1 MVLFFKFNKLN
12 NDSNRE
18 FTLFLSVFNSHKNFL
33 LKFIEKAVP
42 WKESVKTYSALKNKS
57 TNSSGPII
65 ALESL
70 VYIYLTLGF
79 RTIKLYPVS
88 VFKFLARLFNKLE
101 LLDDNILEEIE
112 SKKKLDWTKEFSEKV
127 YKNIENHDIYITN
140 LAKCTQID
148 ARPLKDDYYK
158 AYLKL
163 FMKEMSIV
171 KPKRIV
177 LFGNQVSSIVLG
189 EKIKVSEVRRKK
201 FECNGYEMYSVFYPV
216 GNGRFNM
223 DKSIEDISYIKGLE

>member
-1 MVLFFKFNKLN
+1 MMLEELYEKYDRLQKKYGDKSLHSIYFGGKKENPSICF
-12 NDSNRE
+12 
-18 FTLFLSVFNSHKNFL
+18 VFMNPTAGNIAAEKNWDGPRY
-33 LKFIEKAVP
+33 P
-42 WKESVKTYSALKNKS
+42 WLGTKNIWK
-57 TNSSGPII
+57 
-65 ALESL
+65 
-70 VYIYLTLGF
+70 
-79 RTIKLYPVS
+79 
-88 VFKFLARLFNKLE
+88 LFNKLE

-216 GNGRFNM
+216 GNGIFNM

>member
-1 MVLFFKFNKLN
+1 MMLEELYEKYDRLQKKYGDKSLHSIYFGGKKENPNICFVVMNPTAGNIAAEKDWDGPRYPWLG
-12 NDSNRE
+12 
-18 FTLFLSVFNSHKNFL
+18 TKN
-33 LKFIEKAVP
+33 I
-42 WKESVKTYSALKNKS
+42 WK
-57 TNSSGPII
+57 
-65 ALESL
+65 
-70 VYIYLTLGF
+70 
-79 RTIKLYPVS
+79 
-88 VFKFLARLFNKLE
+88 LFNKLE

>member
-1 MVLFFKFNKLN
+1 MMLEELYEKYDRLQKKYGDKSLHSIYFGGKKENPSICFVFMNPTAGNIAAEKDWDGPRYPWLGTKNIWKL
-12 NDSNRE
+12 
-18 FTLFLSVFNSHKNFL
+18 L
-33 LKFIEKAVP
+33 
-42 WKESVKTYSALKNKS
+42 
-57 TNSSGPII
+57 
-65 ALESL
+65 
-70 VYIYLTLGF
+70 
-79 RTIKLYPVS
+79 
-88 VFKFLARLFNKLE
+88 NKLE

>member
-1 MVLFFKFNKLN
+1 MMLEELYEKYDRLQKKYGDKSLHSIYFGGKKENPSICF
-12 NDSNRE
+12 
-18 FTLFLSVFNSHKNFL
+18 VFMNPTAGNIAAEKDWDGPRYPWLGTKN
-33 LKFIEKAVP
+33 I
-42 WKESVKTYSALKNKS
+42 WK
-57 TNSSGPII
+57 
-65 ALESL
+65 
-70 VYIYLTLGF
+70 
-79 RTIKLYPVS
+79 
-88 VFKFLARLFNKLE
+88 LFNKLE

-223 DKSIEDISYIKGLE
+223 DKSIEDILYIKGLE

>member
-1 MVLFFKFNKLN
+1 MMLEELYEKYDRLQKKYGDKSLHSIYFGGKKENPSICF
-12 NDSNRE
+12 
-18 FTLFLSVFNSHKNFL
+18 VFMNPTAGNIAAEKDWDGPRYPWLGTKN
-33 LKFIEKAVP
+33 I
-42 WKESVKTYSALKNKS
+42 WK
-57 TNSSGPII
+57 
-65 ALESL
+65 
-70 VYIYLTLGF
+70 
-79 RTIKLYPVS
+79 
-88 VFKFLARLFNKLE
+88 LFNKLE

-171 KPKRIV
+171 KPKRVV

>member
-1 MVLFFKFNKLN
+1 MMLEELYEKYDRLQKKYGDKSLHSIYFGGKKENPSICF
-12 NDSNRE
+12 
-18 FTLFLSVFNSHKNFL
+18 VFMNPTAGNIAAEKDWDGPRYPWLGTKN
-33 LKFIEKAVP
+33 I
-42 WKESVKTYSALKNKS
+42 WK
-57 TNSSGPII
+57 
-65 ALESL
+65 
-70 VYIYLTLGF
+70 
-79 RTIKLYPVS
+79 
-88 VFKFLARLFNKLE
+88 LFNKLE

-163 FMKEMSIV
+163 FMKEISIV

>member
-1 MVLFFKFNKLN
+1 MMLEELYEKYDRLQKKYGDKSLHSIYFGGKKENPSICF
-12 NDSNRE
+12 
-18 FTLFLSVFNSHKNFL
+18 VFMNPTAGNIAAEKDWDGPRYPWLGTKN
-33 LKFIEKAVP
+33 I
-42 WKESVKTYSALKNKS
+42 WK
-57 TNSSGPII
+57 
-65 ALESL
+65 
-70 VYIYLTLGF
+70 
-79 RTIKLYPVS
+79 
-88 VFKFLARLFNKLE
+88 LFNKLE

-201 FECNGYEMYSVFYPV
+201 FECNGYEMYSIFYPV

>member
-1 MVLFFKFNKLN
+1 MMLEELYEKYDRLQKKYGDKSLHSIYFGGKKENPNICFVFMNPTAGNIAAEKDWDGPRYPWLGTKNIWKLC
-12 NDSNRE
+12 
-18 FTLFLSVFNSHKNFL
+18 
-33 LKFIEKAVP
+33 
-42 WKESVKTYSALKNKS
+42 
-57 TNSSGPII
+57 
-65 ALESL
+65 
-70 VYIYLTLGF
+70 
-79 RTIKLYPVS
+79 
-88 VFKFLARLFNKLE
+88 NKLE

>member
-1 MVLFFKFNKLN
+1 MMLEELYEKYDRLQKKYGDKSLHSIYFGGKKENPSICF
-12 NDSNRE
+12 
-18 FTLFLSVFNSHKNFL
+18 VFMNPTAGNIAAEKDWDGPRYPWLGTKN
-33 LKFIEKAVP
+33 I
-42 WKESVKTYSALKNKS
+42 WK
-57 TNSSGPII
+57 
-65 ALESL
+65 
-70 VYIYLTLGF
+70 
-79 RTIKLYPVS
+79 
-88 VFKFLARLFNKLE
+88 LFNKLE

-112 SKKKLDWTKEFSEKV
+112 
-127 YKNIENHDIYITN
+127 YHDIYITN

-189 EKIKVSEVRRKK
+189 KKIKVSEVRRKK

>member
-1 MVLFFKFNKLN
+1 MLEELYEKYDRLQKKYGDKSLHSIYFGGKKENPSICF
-12 NDSNRE
+12 
-18 FTLFLSVFNSHKNFL
+18 VFMNPTAGNIAAEKDWDGPRYPWLGTKN
-33 LKFIEKAVP
+33 I
-42 WKESVKTYSALKNKS
+42 WK
-57 TNSSGPII
+57 
-65 ALESL
+65 
-70 VYIYLTLGF
+70 
-79 RTIKLYPVS
+79 
-88 VFKFLARLFNKLE
+88 LFNKLE

>member
-1 MVLFFKFNKLN
+1 MMLEELYEKYDRLQKKYGEKSLHSIYFGGKKENPSICF
-12 NDSNRE
+12 
-18 FTLFLSVFNSHKNFL
+18 VFMNPTAGNIAAEKDWDGPRYPWLGTKN
-33 LKFIEKAVP
+33 I
-42 WKESVKTYSALKNKS
+42 WK
-57 TNSSGPII
+57 
-65 ALESL
+65 
-70 VYIYLTLGF
+70 
-79 RTIKLYPVS
+79 
-88 VFKFLARLFNKLE
+88 LFNKLE

>member
-1 MVLFFKFNKLN
+1 MLEELYEKYDRLQKKYGDKSLHSIYFGGKKENPSICF
-12 NDSNRE
+12 
-18 FTLFLSVFNSHKNFL
+18 VFMNPTAGNIAAEKDWDGPRYPWLGTKN
-33 LKFIEKAVP
+33 I
-42 WKESVKTYSALKNKS
+42 WK
-57 TNSSGPII
+57 
-65 ALESL
+65 
-70 VYIYLTLGF
+70 
-79 RTIKLYPVS
+79 
-88 VFKFLARLFNKLE
+88 LFNKLE

-177 LFGNQVSSIVLG
+177 LFGNQVSSIILNKKISVG
-189 EKIKVSEVRRKK
+189 ECRKEYFEKEIGSKTYKVFPV
-201 FECNGYEMYSVFYPV
+201 YYPV
-216 GNGRFNM
+216 GNGRFNI
-223 DKSIEDISYIKGLE
+223 DKAIEDLKYIIENYVKDTVKTK

>member
-1 MVLFFKFNKLN
+1 MMLEELYEKYDRLQKKYGDKSLHSIYFGGKKENPSICF
-12 NDSNRE
+12 
-18 FTLFLSVFNSHKNFL
+18 VFMNPTAGNIAAEKDWDGPRYPWLGTKN
-33 LKFIEKAVP
+33 I
-42 WKESVKTYSALKNKS
+42 WK
-57 TNSSGPII
+57 
-65 ALESL
+65 
-70 VYIYLTLGF
+70 
-79 RTIKLYPVS
+79 
-88 VFKFLARLFNKLE
+88 LFNKLE

-177 LFGNQVSSIVLG
+177 LFGNQV
-189 EKIKVSEVRRKK
+189 
-201 FECNGYEMYSVFYPV
+201 CNGYEMYSVFYPV

-223 DKSIEDISYIKGLE
+223 DKSIEDISYIKGLK

>member
-1 MVLFFKFNKLN
+1 MV
-12 NDSNRE
+12 RY
-18 FTLFLSVFNSHKNFL
+18 KN
-33 LKFIEKAVP
+33 I
-42 WKESVKTYSALKNKS
+42 WK
-57 TNSSGPII
+57 
-65 ALESL
+65 
-70 VYIYLTLGF
+70 
-79 RTIKLYPVS
+79 
-88 VFKFLARLFNKLE
+88 LFNKLE

-112 SKKKLDWTKEFSEKV
+112 EKKKLDWTKEFSEKV
-127 YKNIENHDIYITN
+127 YKNIEDHDIYITN

-189 EKIKVSEVRRKK
+189 EKIKVSEVRKKK
-201 FECNGYEMYSVFYPV
+201 FIKDNHEYYSVFYPV
-216 GNGRFNM
+216 GNGIFNM
-223 DKSIEDISYIKGLE
+223 DKAVEDILYIKGLK

>member
-1 MVLFFKFNKLN
+1 MMLEELY
-12 NDSNRE
+12 
-18 FTLFLSVFNSHKNFL
+18 
-33 LKFIEKAVP
+33 EKYDRLQKKYGDKSLHSIYFGGK
-42 WKESVKTYSALKNKS
+42 KESPSICFVFMNPTAGNIAAEKDWDGPRYPWLGTKNIWK
-57 TNSSGPII
+57 
-65 ALESL
+65 
-70 VYIYLTLGF
+70 
-79 RTIKLYPVS
+79 
-88 VFKFLARLFNKLE
+88 LFNKLE

-189 EKIKVSEVRRKK
+189 EKIKVSEVRSKK

>member
-1 MVLFFKFNKLN
+1 MMLEELYEKYDRLQKKYGDKSLHSIYFGGKKENPSICF
-12 NDSNRE
+12 
-18 FTLFLSVFNSHKNFL
+18 VFMNPTAGNIAAEKDWDGPRYPWLGTKN
-33 LKFIEKAVP
+33 I
-42 WKESVKTYSALKNKS
+42 WK
-57 TNSSGPII
+57 
-65 ALESL
+65 
-70 VYIYLTLGF
+70 
-79 RTIKLYPVS
+79 
-88 VFKFLARLFNKLE
+88 LFNKLE

-223 DKSIEDISYIKGLE
+223 YKSIEDISYIKGLE

>member
-1 MVLFFKFNKLN
+1 MMLEELYEKYDRLQKKYGDKSLHSIYFGGKKENPNICF
-12 NDSNRE
+12 
-18 FTLFLSVFNSHKNFL
+18 VFMNPTAGNIAAEKDWDGPRYPWLGTKN
-33 LKFIEKAVP
+33 I
-42 WKESVKTYSALKNKS
+42 WK
-57 TNSSGPII
+57 
-65 ALESL
+65 
-70 VYIYLTLGF
+70 
-79 RTIKLYPVS
+79 
-88 VFKFLARLFNKLE
+88 LFNKLE

-189 EKIKVSEVRRKK
+189 KKIKVSEVRRKK

>member
-1 MVLFFKFNKLN
+1 MMLEELYEKYDRLQKKYGDKSLHSIYFGGKKENPSICF
-12 NDSNRE
+12 
-18 FTLFLSVFNSHKNFL
+18 VFMNPTAGNIAAEKDWDGPRYPWLGTKN
-33 LKFIEKAVP
+33 I
-42 WKESVKTYSALKNKS
+42 WK
-57 TNSSGPII
+57 
-65 ALESL
+65 
-70 VYIYLTLGF
+70 
-79 RTIKLYPVS
+79 
-88 VFKFLARLFNKLE
+88 LFNKLE

-201 FECNGYEMYSVFYPV
+201 FEYNGYEMYSVFYPV

>member
-1 MVLFFKFNKLN
+1 MMLEELYEKYDRLQKKYGDKSLHSIYFGGKKENPSICF
-12 NDSNRE
+12 
-18 FTLFLSVFNSHKNFL
+18 VFMNPTAGNIAAEKDWDGPRYPWLGTKN
-33 LKFIEKAVP
+33 I
-42 WKESVKTYSALKNKS
+42 WK
-57 TNSSGPII
+57 
-65 ALESL
+65 
-70 VYIYLTLGF
+70 
-79 RTIKLYPVS
+79 
-88 VFKFLARLFNKLE
+88 LFNKLE

-127 YKNIENHDIYITN
+127 YKNIEDHDIYITN

-158 AYLKL
+158 VYLKL

-189 EKIKVSEVRRKK
+189 EKIKVSEVRKKK
-201 FECNGYEMYSVFYPV
+201 FIKDNHEYYSVFYPV
-216 GNGRFNM
+216 GNGIFNM
-223 DKSIEDISYIKGLE
+223 DKAVEDILYIKGLK

>member
-1 MVLFFKFNKLN
+1 MMLEELYEKYDRLQKKYGDKSLHSIYFGGKKENPSICF
-12 NDSNRE
+12 
-18 FTLFLSVFNSHKNFL
+18 VFMNPTAGNIAAEKSWDGPRYPWLGTKN
-33 LKFIEKAVP
+33 I
-42 WKESVKTYSALKNKS
+42 WK
-57 TNSSGPII
+57 
-65 ALESL
+65 
-70 VYIYLTLGF
+70 
-79 RTIKLYPVS
+79 
-88 VFKFLARLFNKLE
+88 LFNKLE

-112 SKKKLDWTKEFSEKV
+112 KKKKLDWTKEFSEKV
-127 YKNIENHDIYITN
+127 YKNIEDHDIYITN

-189 EKIKVSEVRRKK
+189 EKIKVSEVRKKK

-216 GNGRFNM
+216 GNGIFNM
-223 DKSIEDISYIKGLE
+223 DKSIEDISYIKGLK